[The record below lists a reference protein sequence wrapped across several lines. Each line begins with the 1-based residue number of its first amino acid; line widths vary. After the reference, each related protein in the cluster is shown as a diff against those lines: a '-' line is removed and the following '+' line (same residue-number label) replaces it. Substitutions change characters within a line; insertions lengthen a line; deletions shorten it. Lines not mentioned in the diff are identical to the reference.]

1 MDRVEKLGLGA
12 AVGGHAILLGAF
24 ALGMMASTQTLPK
37 REAISVSLV
46 GEIAD
51 VSTAPD
57 AIQEEA
63 APPAPGDSAPAEP
76 PPAPSPT
83 PVMQIEKPVEKPV
96 EKSLERPQPKP
107 IPKAAKPETA
117 PPVAKVAVKKEPV
130 KQPPAKAA
138 TPPVKTAAAAPP
150 QTAKAATA
158 AGKGTTPA
166 KPGGLSRSFEDSI
179 NNIGKAPGAGK
190 AVGTPAAKTDTE
202 VRRSVGISIAGQI
215 RGRVRACAPSGI
227 DINQIETFV
236 TLSLEPSGKLTS
248 VRFDKQTGVNDS
260 NQPQAGPL
268 KDCIL
273 QAVRAASPY
282 EGLDSQYH
290 DVWKTHALRLR
301 ATG

>member
-1 MDRVEKLGLGA
+1 MAMDRVEKVGLGA
-12 AVGGHAILLGAF
+12 AIGGHVILLGAF
-24 ALGMMASTQTLPK
+24 GLGLLASADTVKKQ
-37 REAISVSLV
+37 ESISVSLV

-57 AIQEEA
+57 AIQEES
-63 APPAPGDSAPAEP
+63 APPAAGDTAPSEP
-76 PPAPSPT
+76 PPAPT
-83 PVMQIEKPVEKPV
+83 PVMQIEKPV
-96 EKSLERPQPKP
+96 
-107 IPKAAKPETA
+107 AKPLQKPAKPDTA
-117 PPVAKVAVKKEPV
+117 PPVAKVAAKKEPV
-130 KQPPAKAA
+130 KTAATKPKTDKAA
-138 TPPVKTAAAAPP
+138 
-150 QTAKAATA
+150 ATS
-158 AGKGTTPA
+158 GKGTTPA

-190 AVGTPAAKTDTE
+190 AVGTPATKTAAE

-215 RGRVRACAPSGI
+215 RSRVRACAPSGI
-227 DINQIETFV
+227 DINKIETFV

-248 VRFDKQTGVNDS
+248 VRFDKQVGVTDS

-282 EGLDSQYH
+282 DGLDAEYH

>member
-1 MDRVEKLGLGA
+1 MAMDRVEKVGLGA
-12 AVGGHAILLGAF
+12 AIGGHVILLGAF
-24 ALGMMASTQTLPK
+24 GLGLLASADTVKKQ
-37 REAISVSLV
+37 ESISVSLV

-57 AIQEEA
+57 AIQEES
-63 APPAPGDSAPAEP
+63 APPAAGDTAPSEP
-76 PPAPSPT
+76 PPAQT
-83 PVMQIEKPVEKPV
+83 PVMQIEKPV
-96 EKSLERPQPKP
+96 
-107 IPKAAKPETA
+107 AKPLQKPAKPDTA
-117 PPVAKVAVKKEPV
+117 PPVAKVAAKKEPV
-130 KQPPAKAA
+130 KTAATKPKTDKAA
-138 TPPVKTAAAAPP
+138 
-150 QTAKAATA
+150 ATS
-158 AGKGTTPA
+158 GKGTTPA

-190 AVGTPAAKTDTE
+190 AVGTPATKTAAE

-215 RGRVRACAPSGI
+215 RSRVRACAPSGI
-227 DINQIETFV
+227 DINKIETFV

-248 VRFDKQTGVNDS
+248 VRFDKQVGVTDS

-282 EGLDSQYH
+282 DGLDPEYH

>member
-1 MDRVEKLGLGA
+1 MAMDRVEKVGLGA
-12 AVGGHAILLGAF
+12 AIGGHVILLGAF
-24 ALGMMASTQTLPK
+24 GLGLLASADTIKKQ
-37 REAISVSLV
+37 ESISVSLV

-57 AIQEEA
+57 AIQEES
-63 APPAPGDSAPAEP
+63 APPAAGDTAPSEP
-76 PPAPSPT
+76 PPAPT
-83 PVMQIEKPVEKPV
+83 PVMPIEKPVAKPV
-96 EKSLERPQPKP
+96 QKP
-107 IPKAAKPETA
+107 A
-117 PPVAKVAVKKEPV
+117 AKVAAKNAPV
-130 KQPPAKAA
+130 KQPPTKAA
-138 TPPVKTAAAAPP
+138 
-150 QTAKAATA
+150 
-158 AGKGTTPA
+158 TPA
-166 KPGGLSRSFEDSI
+166 KPGGLSRNFEDSI

-190 AVGTPAAKTDTE
+190 AVGTPAAKTATE

-215 RGRVRACAPSGI
+215 RSRVRACAPSGI
-227 DINQIETFV
+227 DINKIETFV

-248 VRFDKQTGVNDS
+248 VRFDKQVGVTDS

-282 EGLDSQYH
+282 DGLDPEYH

>member
-1 MDRVEKLGLGA
+1 MDRAEKFGLGA
-12 AVGGHAILLGAF
+12 AVGGHGLLLGAF
-24 ALGMMASTQTLPK
+24 ALGLLASAETTPK
-37 REAISVSLV
+37 QESISVSLV

-51 VSTAPD
+51 VSSAPD
-57 AIQEEA
+57 AIQEES
-63 APPAPGDSAPAEP
+63 APPAPGDTAPAEP
-76 PPAPSPT
+76 PPAPT
-83 PVMQIEKPVEKPV
+83 PAMQIERPVEKP
-96 EKSLERPQPKP
+96 QAKP
-107 IPKAAKPETA
+107 IAQPSKPNTA
-117 PPVAKVAVKKEPV
+117 PPVSKVAATKQPV

-138 TPPVKTAAAAPP
+138 AKPVKTAAAAAKPS
-150 QTAKAATA
+150 KAATS
-158 AGKGTTPA
+158 GKGITPA

-190 AVGTPAAKTDTE
+190 AVGTPATRTASE

-215 RGRVRACAPSGI
+215 RSRVRACAPSGI
-227 DINQIETFV
+227 DINKIETFV

-248 VRFDKQTGVNDS
+248 VRFDKQIGLNDS

-282 EGLDSQYH
+282 DGLDPEYH